1 MSATGIPALKSAP
14 RYPLAKPGLSSF
26 LNILLSL
33 CMVSNQIAPF
43 RFKMASYAAASREF
57 ARMSSRCIRR
67 NGTTRGYR
75 TTSRPLAAQ
84 NFTMPAMSPTMT
96 EGNIASWKV
105 KEGDSFSTGDVLLE
119 IETDKAQ
126 MDVEAQDDGKMA
138 KITQAD
144 GTKGVKVGSRIA
156 VIAEAEDDLSTLEL
170 PAEDPTS
177 APSPQE
183 DLKSGVDPS
192 KPSESQ
198 AEAPPSSKGADTPR
212 SSSSGSG
219 TPRKQTYPLYPSI
232 AALLHEKGI
241 PTSEADKIPA
251 SGPKGRLLKGDVLA
265 YLGRISQSY
274 PSEQSARITKL
285 GHMDLSNVQ
294 IAAPKEAPSQSSA
307 PAQAKPSKVPEPEP
321 EPNTEIAVPISMK
334 SVLEV
339 QKRIQD
345 TLGVTMPLST
355 FIARA
360 TEIAND
366 GLPRPANYKP
376 SNDEL
381 FNQVLGLDK
390 VNPKTSRGN
399 FLPQVTA
406 LPNATVF
413 GAPSGPLKKHDIIDI
428 LTGFPP
434 RAAKPMVGPSSA
446 GTLPGSVPATNVF
459 SVNAAKGDEKR
470 ARVFLERVKTILQVE
485 PGRLVI

>member
-1 MSATGIPALKSAP
+1 
-14 RYPLAKPGLSSF
+14 
-26 LNILLSL
+26 
-33 CMVSNQIAPF
+33 
-43 RFKMASYAAASREF
+43 
-57 ARMSSRCIRR
+57 
-67 NGTTRGYR
+67 
-75 TTSRPLAAQ
+75 
-84 NFTMPAMSPTMT
+84 MPAMSPTMT
-96 EGNIASWKV
+96 EGNIASWRV

-138 KITQAD
+138 KITQSD
-144 GTKGVKVGSRIA
+144 GSKGVKVGNRIA
-156 VIAEAEDDLSTLEL
+156 VIAEPDDDLSALEL
-170 PAEDPTS
+170 PAEDTTS

-192 KPSESQ
+192 QSSESQ
-198 AEAPPSSKGADTPR
+198 AEAPPSSKGADTPQ
-212 SSSSGSG
+212 SSTSSSG

-241 PTSEADKIPA
+241 PTSEADHIPA

-285 GHMDLSNVQ
+285 SYLDLSNVQ
-294 IAAPKEAPSQSSA
+294 VAAPKEARSQPSA
-307 PAQAKPSKVPEPEP
+307 PAQAKTSEIPEPEP
-321 EPNTEIAVPISMK
+321 EPDIEIALPISMK

-390 VNPKTSRGN
+390 VTSKTSRGK
-399 FLPQVTA
+399 FIAQVIA
-406 LPNATVF
+406 LPNATVSR
-413 GAPSGPLKKHDIIDI
+413 APSGPLKKHDIIDI
-428 LTGFPP
+428 LTGNPP
-434 RAAKPMVGPSSA
+434 RAAKSIIGPQSA
-446 GTLPGSVPATNVF
+446 GILAGSSPATNVF
-459 SVNAAKGDEKR
+459 SVSAAKGEEKR